1 MLWVIYW
8 CPEEDVVLS
17 RLSLYCSRL
26 EIAQNSE
33 VVLKAVPFMYNLK
46 AIICALCQDL
56 RLALRNQR
64 PFRNG

>member
-33 VVLKAVPFMYNLK
+33 VVLKAGPVYV
-46 AIICALCQDL
+46 
-56 RLALRNQR
+56 
-64 PFRNG
+64 